1 MKTNFILAILLSSP
15 LIFAASP
22 CEEAI
27 KAMEDPANA
36 SKERVLAMSA
46 LKLCQNEKVV
56 NPQMTLANIEM
67 NEKKYL
73 EAIKCSEETLKID
86 PDHVL
91 AYFNICAANHG
102 LKKYDEAIAN
112 CKKGLSFEM
121 PWANDV
127 KALLNGNL
135 ALAIFTKG
143 ANEGNMQTISESE
156 KYFLESVKLDPEIPQ
171 NFYFLGKIEAVNKG
185 NNKNALFYYKKGC
198 DLKHD
203 PSCKELKLLESQSKT
218 SVSASAQPIAP
229 ATTLIPLTPKEI
241 EIYEKLTKG
250 YEKKGIPKEKIK
262 DLVTNIKK
270 SMEAL
275 APEQRLLSLE
285 AMLKAIQ

>member
-1 MKTNFILAILLSSP
+1 MKTILLLALLLSSAVS
-15 LIFAASP
+15 LAASP

-27 KAMEDPANA
+27 KAMEDPANV

-56 NPQMTLANIEM
+56 NPQMSLANIEIK
-67 NEKKYL
+67 EKKFQ
-73 EAIKCSEETLKID
+73 EAIKWSEDALKII
-86 PDHVL
+86 PDL
-91 AYFNICAANHG
+91 ALPYLNICAAYHG
-102 LKKYDEAIAN
+102 LKQYDQAIAN
-112 CKKGLSFEM
+112 CKKGLSFE
-121 PWANDV
+121 WVWGDHL

-143 ANEGNMQTISESE
+143 ANDGNMQTIAESE
-156 KYFLESVKLDPEIPQ
+156 KYFLESVKLDPTLAQ
-171 NFYFLGKIEAVNKG
+171 NYYFLGKIEAVNKD

-203 PSCKELKLLESQSKT
+203 PSCKDLKLLESQPKP
-218 SVSASAQPIAP
+218 SASAPIPSTGP
-229 ATTLIPLTPKEI
+229 ANKLIPLTPKEI
-241 EIYEKLTKG
+241 EIYEKLAKG
-250 YEKKGIPKEKIK
+250 YEKKGIPKDKIQ

-275 APEQRLLSLE
+275 SPEQRVQSLE